1 MQNVKKKYRGEFLF
15 QPVLLFAGE
24 HTHSSYYS
32 TAHGAYLS
40 GQIAARRL
48 LAPDEASEGTLDCPD
63 SADLNSWI
71 QGIQLEG

>member
-1 MQNVKKKYRGEFLF
+1 M
-15 QPVLLFAGE
+15 LFAGE
-24 HTHSSYYS
+24 HTHSNFYS

-40 GQIAARRL
+40 GQSAARRL
-48 LAPDEASEGTLDCPD
+48 LASEEPEESFLECPG